1 MKLVILEFKMFLFVF
16 GIFAGMILT
25 LILMGI
31 YALFQ
36 KDNKS
41 IEIEK
46 NENSIPIPNDN
57 SNSEEI
63 IEDLIMCDMLDILEL
78 F

>member
-1 MKLVILEFKMFLFVF
+1 MRLVILEFKMFLFVF

>member
-1 MKLVILEFKMFLFVF
+1 MFLFVF

-25 LILMGI
+25 LILIGI

-46 NENSIPIPNDN
+46 NENSIPVPNDN

>member
-1 MKLVILEFKMFLFVF
+1 MFLFVF

-25 LILMGI
+25 LILMGV

>member
-1 MKLVILEFKMFLFVF
+1 MFLFVF